1 MEIAISLFLGVV
13 FVVSGLLFWRFWQ
26 LSNRQEQLI
35 ARLQV
40 AYQKRIEEL
49 QSTLKTKQ
57 IDVDSLT
64 NALKEKQLDINSLT
78 EAVDLST
85 KTIENIHR
93 SISDTS
99 FNWIEAVRP
108 VEKPAQVIRKAHN
121 ITAREV
127 YGSIRKVNRLV
138 SDLSK
143 LPQSRSDKKKND

>member
-1 MEIAISLFLGVV
+1 MEIAISVFCVV
-13 FVVSGLLFWRFWQ
+13 VLIASCCVFWKLWQVS
-26 LSNRQEQLI
+26 NAQEQLI
-35 ARLQV
+35 IRLQV
-40 AYQKRIEEL
+40 AHRQQVDEL
-49 QSTLKTKQ
+49 QAT
-57 IDVDSLT
+57 
-64 NALKEKQLDINSLT
+64 LKEKQMDIERLT

-99 FNWIEAVRP
+99 FDLIQSVRP

-138 SDLSK
+138 GDLSR
-143 LPQSRSDKKKND
+143 LTQSRSSKKESLKKDKD